1 MYSLSGIK
9 SWTKDQRSN
18 IPAYDRIFNE
28 TMAPILERRMGLLL
42 NNPNFKKLSLTEK
55 RSRVNKEVQVIRSMV
70 RDVVEVSSTGEDY
83 LQVLRKKAL
92 SNGSSEQRARAMSEM
107 RDMGFK
113 ANIKDFNW
121 DELRIFN
128 AKVDLQKI
136 KAQPYSPLQ

>member
-42 NNPNFKKLSLTEK
+42 NNPKFKKLNITDK
-55 RSRVNKEVQVIRSMV
+55 RSRINKEVQTIRSMV
-70 RDVVEVSSTGEDY
+70 RDTVEITSTGQDY

-92 SNGSSEQRARAMSEM
+92 SNGTSEQRAQAMRQM
-107 RDMGFK
+107 REDGIK

-128 AKVDLQKI
+128 AKIDLQKLR
-136 KAQPYSPLQ
+136 AQPYSAIE